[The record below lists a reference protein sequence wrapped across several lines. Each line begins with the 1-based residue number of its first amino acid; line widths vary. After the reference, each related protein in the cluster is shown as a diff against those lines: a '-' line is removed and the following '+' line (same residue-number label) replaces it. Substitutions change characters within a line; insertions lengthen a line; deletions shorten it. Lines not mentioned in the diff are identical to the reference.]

1 MRLSK
6 GTRHLWAAAPL
17 AVALL
22 LSHSQ
27 GFVSNRNETGQSRR
41 WKLSSE
47 KVINGPDA
55 AQPLATPIPYHIA
68 TSAFSPTNTAAEI
81 NAVRASFDQWQSIP
95 GTSLRFS
102 GVELAQKNP
111 DANPNDGTNL
121 VFWATE
127 SAFVNGGRDNILGTL
142 SLAFPRV
149 DSNNT
154 LLECDIVLN
163 GVQFNWFTDFGLT
176 NSPDQ
181 FVESSIL
188 HEIGHFIG
196 LDHSPAGGA
205 TLFARG
211 TTGIGTQAGL
221 STDEIAAARWLYPI
235 SSPKPAGG
243 TIQGRIRAKGIA
255 VHGAVISAENAF
267 GNLISATVSQPN
279 GDYELPQLP
288 TGPYTIRATPLDP
301 PSGNSLDRLL
311 SGIEISKDFVG
322 ANTFFA
328 ATHAV
333 LNGEPSRTNHID
345 FDVANRT
352 STLRITR
359 IQPPSEVGNAFVA
372 INAPAVVEPGAS
384 NVSIGVYSPVPLS
397 EFASFS
403 ITGDGVSLV
412 SFRSISDVFPG
423 SIPSLNLVT
432 ALMAVSS
439 DAAPGLRSFV
449 LQDGAETTF
458 ANGFLEIAPAQVD
471 FNFDGMEDS
480 FQRMH
485 FPLFTGSDANPESDP
500 DADGMRN
507 REEHAAGTDPTN
519 QNSLIR
525 IDRVALTKTGTVV
538 TWQSVPG
545 KAYQLLVR
553 SQFGTERWQPVGLPV
568 IAIRNMAEST
578 DSAESGA
585 FRFYRIQLVP

>member
-1 MRLSK
+1 V
-6 GTRHLWAAAPL
+6 
-17 AVALL
+17 VALL

-27 GFVSNRNETGQSRR
+27 GFVSNRNETGQPRR
-41 WKLSSE
+41 WKLASE
-47 KVINGPDA
+47 TVLNGPDA

-68 TSAFSPTNTAAEI
+68 TSAFSLTNRAAEI

-102 GVELAQKNP
+102 GVELAQRNP

-121 VFWATE
+121 VFWAAE
-127 SAFVNGGRDNILGTL
+127 SAFVNGGRDNIFGTL

-163 GVQFNWFTDFGLT
+163 GVQFNWFTDFNLT

-221 STDEIAAARWLYPI
+221 STDEIAAARWLYPN
-235 SSPKPAGG
+235 SLTNPATG

-255 VHGAVISAENAF
+255 VHGAVISAENSS
-267 GNLISATVSQPN
+267 GNLIAVTVSQPN

-288 TGPYTIRATPLDP
+288 TGPYTIRVTALDP
-301 PSGNSLDRLL
+301 PLGNSLNRLL
-311 SGIEISKDFVG
+311 TGNDISKDFIG
-322 ANTFFA
+322 ANTLFA
-328 ATHAV
+328 ATNAV
-333 LNGEPSRTNHID
+333 LNCEPSRTNHFD

-352 STLRITR
+352 STLRISR
-359 IQPPSEVGNAFVA
+359 IQPPSESGEAFVA
-372 INAPAVVEPGAS
+372 INAPAIVELGVS
-384 NVSIGVYSPVPLS
+384 DVSIGVYSPVPLS

-403 ITGDGVSLV
+403 ITGDGVSLS
-412 SFRSISDVFPG
+412 SFRSVFDVFPG

-432 ALMAVSS
+432 ALMTVSS

-449 LQDGAETTF
+449 LQDGAEFTF
-458 ANGFLEIAPAQVD
+458 ANGFLEITPFQVD
-471 FNFDGMEDS
+471 FNFDGMDDR
-480 FQRMH
+480 FQRKH

-507 REEHAAGTDPTN
+507 REEQAAGTDPTN

-525 IDRVALTKTGTVV
+525 IDRVAWTKPGTVV

-545 KAYQLLVR
+545 KRYQLLVR
-553 SQFGTERWQPVGLPV
+553 AQFGTELWQPVGAPV
-568 IAIRNMAEST
+568 IAIGNRAEST
-578 DSAESGA
+578 DPADTGA